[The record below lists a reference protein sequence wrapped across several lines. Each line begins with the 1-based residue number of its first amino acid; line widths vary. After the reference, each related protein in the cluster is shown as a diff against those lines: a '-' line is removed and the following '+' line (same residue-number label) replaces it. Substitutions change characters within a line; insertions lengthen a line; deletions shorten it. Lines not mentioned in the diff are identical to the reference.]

1 MQFPTAPLKSWGL
14 SGKPSV
20 VYFYGADEA
29 PSCTK
34 QAAAFDGSLDEFKSL
49 GVTVCGVRNEG
60 GVKGDFSEA
69 YGQKFVVDEGDMV
82 REEIGIAKDLF
93 GLLGGRETYVL
104 DGKGEVKFVFNGQ
117 FNPNDH
123 ATEALAAAKDAFP
136 KGKTPFEGFKFELP
150 TFK

>member
-1 MQFPTAPLKSWGL
+1 
-14 SGKPSV
+14 
-20 VYFYGADEA
+20 
-29 PSCTK
+29 
-34 QAAAFDGSLDEFKSL
+34 
-49 GVTVCGVRNEG
+49 
-60 GVKGDFSEA
+60 
-69 YGQKFVVDEGDMV
+69 MV

>member
-1 MQFPTAPLKSWGL
+1 ML
-14 SGKPSV
+14 
-20 VYFYGADEA
+20 YGADEA

-104 DGKGEVKFVFNGQ
+104 DGKGEVKFVFAGSSTRMTTRRRRWR
-117 FNPNDH
+117 PRR
-123 ATEALAAAKDAFP
+123 
-136 KGKTPFEGFKFELP
+136 TPSRREDPLEGFKFSSPLSVNLLP
-150 TFK
+150 LSDDTPPPRERG